1 MTATPVD
8 KTYIMLMVADMQRAL
23 RFYTEA
29 FAVTVMINSPY
40 WSEFSVAGAT
50 IALHAGGSGAE
61 TRTGLGFEVP
71 DLDAPWIAPLRS
83 AAGSPVQHAS
93 GPMSGFGSPKLL
105 IPKAT

>member
-8 KTYIMLMVADMQRAL
+8 KTYTMLMVADMQRV
-23 RFYTEA
+23 YT
-29 FAVTVMINSPY
+29 FAVL
-40 WSEFSVAGAT
+40 E
-50 IALHAGGSGAE
+50 SGAN
-61 TRTGLGFEVP
+61 RRGKPVRSRP
-71 DLDAPWIAPLRS
+71 HRSRS